1 MLWPFDPMQW
11 DPELGRR
18 AMLLA
23 TVAAAASEPAR
34 FPAASSAKARSC
46 ETCAVRALSICG
58 AMRTEDLGRLAA
70 ARVPQQVAP
79 GETFIDESEP
89 ATHFFNITQG
99 AVKVYKLLPDGRRQ
113 ITGFL
118 FAGDLLGLAFNGT
131 YVYSAEALT
140 PATICRF
147 PRRQLDR
154 LLDDF
159 PAMEKRLLA
168 MASNELAAAQEQMM
182 MLGRKTAHERIASFL
197 LAFAARQE
205 RLGGGPNVV
214 RLPMTRT
221 DIADYLGLTTE
232 TVSRVFTSLKKRGW
246 IALRSNSE
254 VELSDRDAV
263 EELAT
268 GLE

>member
-1 MLWPFDPMQW
+1 MS
-11 DPELGRR
+11 
-18 AMLLA
+18 LA
-23 TVAAAASEPAR
+23 TVMTEPVRFHAASPSSGHR
-34 FPAASSAKARSC
+34 CGSCAA
-46 ETCAVRALSICG
+46 RALSICG

-70 ARVPQQVAP
+70 VKVTQQVEP

-89 ATHFFNITQG
+89 ATHFFNVTEG

-113 ITGFL
+113 VTGFL
-118 FAGDLLGLAFNGT
+118 FGGDLLGLAFNGT
-131 YVYSAEALT
+131 YIYSAEALT
-140 PATICRF
+140 PVTICRF

-159 PAMEKRLLA
+159 PSMEKRMLA

-182 MLGRKTAHERIASFL
+182 LLGRKTAHERIASFL
-197 LAFAARQE
+197 LALAGRQE
-205 RLGGGPNVV
+205 RLGGDGDMVQ
-214 RLPMTRT
+214 LPMTRT

-246 IALRSNSE
+246 IVLRSNGE
-254 VELSDRDAV
+254 VQLSDRGAI

>member
-1 MLWPFDPMQW
+1 MS
-11 DPELGRR
+11 
-18 AMLLA
+18 LA
-23 TVAAAASEPAR
+23 TVISEPERFHAASPVKGPR
-34 FPAASSAKARSC
+34 C
-46 ETCAVRALSICG
+46 ETCAARVLSICA
-58 AMRTEDLGRLAA
+58 AMPVQHLGRLAA
-70 ARVPQQVAP
+70 ARVTQQVEVGAS
-79 GETFIDESEP
+79 FIDESEP
-89 ATHFFNITQG
+89 ATHFFNLVSG
-99 AVKVYKLLPDGRRQ
+99 AAKVYKLLPDGRRQ

-118 FAGDLLGLAFNGT
+118 FAGDLLGLAVNGV

-140 PATICRF
+140 PVTICRF

-159 PAMEKRLLA
+159 PTLEKRMLA

-182 MLGRKTAHERIASFL
+182 LLGRKTAHERIASFL
-197 LAFAARQE
+197 LALAARQE
-205 RLGGGPNVV
+205 RLGRDHDIVQI
-214 RLPMTRT
+214 PMTRT

-246 IALRSNSE
+246 IALMGGSDVR
-254 VELSDRDAV
+254 LADRDAI